1 MTTKGHVLFTD
12 QFLTALKDLIGRHHS
27 IYPRIPPRDI
37 FFESLVERAFL
48 AAGWDR
54 AQIAVSPLNSPQ
66 HDMMVGRARMSIKS
80 ETGRGTRSSLI
91 KITKLCTTET
101 GEWTSAALI
110 QHALRH
116 LEGYDLILM
125 LRAIWQPSAFH
136 YQLLDIP
143 LPVLR
148 RLASLTV
155 VPVGRRKGR
164 RSLGAPVLDGETR
177 AFRVHFDGADG
188 KCQVHDLR
196 IELCQMLLEW
206 DQPRED

>member
-1 MTTKGHVLFTD
+1 MDTGPHSLLTEP
-12 QFLTALKDLIGRHHS
+12 FLTALKTLVKRHHS

-37 FFESLVERAFL
+37 FFESLVEQAFRM
-48 AAGWDR
+48 AGFSKD
-54 AQIAVSPLNSPQ
+54 QIVLSPTNRPQ
-66 HDMMVGRARMSIKS
+66 HDMTVGTVKMSIKS
-80 ETGRGTRSSLI
+80 ETGKSTKPALI
-91 KITKLCTTET
+91 KLTKLCTTET

-110 QHALRH
+110 QHALSH
-116 LEGYDLILM
+116 LERYDLILM
-125 LRAIWQPSAFH
+125 LRAIWHASAFH

-143 LPVLR
+143 LQVLR

-155 VPVGRRKGR
+155 VPVGRRPGR
-164 RSLGAPVLDGETR
+164 QSLGAPVLDGQTR

-206 DQPRED
+206 DQPRKD